1 MLAVRRI
8 TASWIW
14 LLGLYSIASFIEAMF
29 WGQMGSFTPLYLT
42 RLGVA
47 ETDVA
52 RWTGLIVMFASA
64 IGLPFLP
71 LWGALADRYSRQPI
85 IVRSFVAHLLAGIV
99 SLLARNVWVFIIGRS
114 IMSFALGNS
123 GLMMTTL
130 SERAPRHRTGLA
142 FSIMNSA
149 TPIGAFV
156 GPLLG
161 GPIVDVYGFPTLLLI
176 DSTAMLLVILAM
188 TFGYRD
194 NFKGTNRGSIPHM
207 MADSV
212 KLIWNSRRLRTLF
225 PALFLLFGGWM
236 MAATYVP
243 LAVKQLYQGNDQN
256 TAVGIVM
263 GVGGLVTLVL
273 SPIIGA
279 LADRI
284 GHWRILTIGS
294 TMMIILWPVPAL
306 TRDLTSF
313 TIAWAFLNGMVSS
326 VFALSF
332 SVLSSST
339 TSEVRGR
346 VMSFAYLP
354 VNIGGLI
361 GPAIGSVITPYSLFT
376 VFPAAAIFTALGLG
390 VLMIAKRQPM
400 INPEI
405 VPAPMS
411 GA

>member
-1 MLAVRRI
+1 M
-8 TASWIW
+8 
-14 LLGLYSIASFIEAMF
+14 
-29 WGQMGSFTPLYLT
+29 
-42 RLGVA
+42 
-47 ETDVA
+47 
-52 RWTGLIVMFASA
+52 
-64 IGLPFLP
+64 
-71 LWGALADRYSRQPI
+71 
-85 IVRSFVAHLLAGIV
+85 RSFVAHLLAGIV
-99 SLLARNVWVFIIGRS
+99 SLLARNVWVFILGRS

-130 SERAPRHRTGLA
+130 SERAPRRRTGLA

-161 GPIVDVYGFPTLLLI
+161 GPIVDAYGFPTLLLI
-176 DSTAMLLVILAM
+176 DSLAMLIVILAM

-194 NFKGTNRGSIPHM
+194 NFKGTNRGSIPRM

-273 SPIIGA
+273 SPFIGA

-284 GHWRILTIGS
+284 GHWRMLIIGS
-294 TMMIILWPVPAL
+294 TMTIILWPVPAL

-313 TIAWAFLNGMVSS
+313 TIAWALLNGLVSS

-332 SVLSSST
+332 SVLSSSA

-361 GPAIGSVITPYSLFT
+361 GPAIGSVLTQYSLFA
-376 VFPAAAIFTALGLG
+376 VFPAAAVFTLCGLG
-390 VLMIAKRQPM
+390 GLVIAKRQPM

-405 VPAPMS
+405 APAPMS